1 LFLQNLLPTFCFAP
15 CCGKLVD
22 VRVETLRQVSLAK
35 LNVSLFVYEKVLI
48 SRSQSISRSRLF
60 CSLVEKVWLVWES
73 VESGGPSHLVYRTQ
87 IQSLV
92 ITNISLIVSTDYM
105 VGQIYGNL

>member
-1 LFLQNLLPTFCFAP
+1 
-15 CCGKLVD
+15 
-22 VRVETLRQVSLAK
+22 VETLRQVSLAK
-35 LNVSLFVYEKVLI
+35 LNVSLFVYEKLLI
-48 SRSQSISRSRLF
+48 SRSQCISRSRLF
-60 CSLVEKVWLVWES
+60 CSHVEKARLEWER